1 MLPLLPLDAVY
12 AIHMSLVQWWA
23 GQWILDERINGS
35 LAEKLLHRLDPMV
48 RGESAP
54 VPSTTETRAQD
65 WRAKADLIG
74 VSFRFPCPGGRTF

>member
-1 MLPLLPLDAVY
+1 MLPLLPLDAVH
-12 AIHMSLVQWWA
+12 ATRMTLVQLWA

-35 LAEKLLHRLDPMV
+35 LAEKLQHRLDPIV
-48 RGESAP
+48 QGGSAP